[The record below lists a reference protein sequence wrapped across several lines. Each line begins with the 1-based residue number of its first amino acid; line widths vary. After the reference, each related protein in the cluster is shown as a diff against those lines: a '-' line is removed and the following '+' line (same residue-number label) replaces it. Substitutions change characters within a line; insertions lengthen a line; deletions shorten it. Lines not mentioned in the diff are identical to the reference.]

1 MKECNIRPPFT
12 VSRSLACVQ
21 TPSPL
26 KKKKKK
32 LGERTSLQRL
42 QVLLTVSTKSNYAWI
57 HLNITAAMCLT

>member
-12 VSRSLACVQ
+12 ASRSLACVQ

-26 KKKKKK
+26 KKKKK
-32 LGERTSLQRL
+32 LGERRSLQRL

-57 HLNITAAMCLT
+57 HLNITAAICLT